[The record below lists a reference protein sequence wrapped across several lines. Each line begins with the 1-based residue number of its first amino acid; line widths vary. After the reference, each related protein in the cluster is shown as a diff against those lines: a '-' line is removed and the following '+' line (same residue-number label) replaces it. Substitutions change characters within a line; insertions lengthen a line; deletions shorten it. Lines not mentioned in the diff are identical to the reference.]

1 MRRLFL
7 VVVLLISSVALAG
20 DRQSVLIRTP
30 KPYDKVVAAIQ
41 NLGGTVTYQYKYV
54 NGIAAQLPL
63 AALPKVE
70 ALVGADNLSKDE
82 VQSIP
87 TPANPRLGIATEMA
101 DAVAEISA
109 DSAVPS
115 DYDFDNALMHTNT
128 LRASGY
134 TGSGI
139 VFAVID
145 SGYRP
150 MFTHVPASRVLAGMN
165 FVPASAEP
173 GGVAVPAVDNRN
185 FSHGTQVS
193 GLIAASTGLCFTGT
207 SNFATLAVAYGAGTA
222 NFAGCGAPGTY
233 TVVWMY
239 GTAPAAKIFPL
250 KVFPTTGA
258 GSPSSR
264 IIAAMEAA
272 IDLRVAYDSG
282 DTTNGVNIRVANMS
296 LGGPTGIAGRGLEDE
311 EADAML
317 AHDIVL
323 AVAAGNDGFS
333 NMTISEPGTSFSA
346 LTVGA
351 ASNPAN
357 WRMALGTFYT
367 PCGTYSNTTVKGCV
381 ETYYPDNSLQ
391 MADFSSR
398 GPTHDGRIKPDVVA
412 NGSFNFV
419 KGSGPSGSYYGV
431 GSGTSFATP
440 LVTGLAAALRQAVPA
455 ATARQI
461 RNAIIAS
468 ANPNMIPTATVF
480 HQGAGFVDA
489 TAALALLQGGG
500 VPDTVQTDFPYTRSV
515 VSNLTNAG
523 LAVSNGFQSLAFTAR
538 PGELGEVTYNVDKNT
553 DQLFVRIHNITP
565 AASQNG
571 FFGDDVFLRIQSSFV
586 EGKDY
591 RVEDFLT
598 GDMTY
603 TFDKPMQGLWRI
615 TPSGDYTNV
624 SPIGFTVDVWTS
636 NDPAPQQSAK
646 NKIADGEWQ
655 ALTFT
660 VKPGT
665 QALDVLASWINQYDS
680 YPVNDLD
687 FYLVAPDG
695 TTLYS
700 NCATGNA
707 PERCSVANPAAGTWQ
722 VMVNGF
728 AVNSLTTPGGREVYT
743 LRIAADGKVL
753 TAK

>member
-1 MRRLFL
+1 MRRLL
-7 VVVLLISSVALAG
+7 LVVLLLASSLALAG

-41 NLGGTVTYQYKYV
+41 AMGGTVTYQYKYV

-63 AALPKVE
+63 SALPKIE

-82 VQSIP
+82 LQTIP
-87 TPANPRLGIATEMA
+87 APSNRLGQATA
-101 DAVAEISA
+101 LA
-109 DSAVPS
+109 DSVGEVSGDSALPT

-139 VFAVID
+139 VVAVID

-150 MFTHVPASRVLAGMN
+150 MFTHVPASRVLAGLNM
-165 FVPASAEP
+165 VPATAEP
-173 GGVAVPAVDNRN
+173 GGVQVPAVNN
-185 FSHGTQVS
+185 ANYPHGTQVA

-222 NFAGCGAPGTY
+222 NYAGCGAPGTY

-239 GTAPAAKIFPL
+239 GTAPAAKIFPV
-250 KVFPTTGA
+250 KVFPTSGA
-258 GSPSSR
+258 GAPSSR
-264 IIAAMEAA
+264 IIQAMEAV
-272 IDLRVAYDSG
+272 IDARVAYDNG
-282 DTTNGVNIRVANMS
+282 DATNGVNIRAANMS

-311 EADAML
+311 AADAML

-323 AVAAGNDGFS
+323 SVAAGNDGFS

-367 PCGTYSNTTVKGCV
+367 PCAAAPYNYTTVKACV
-381 ETYYPDNSLQ
+381 ETYYPDNSMQ

-440 LVTGLAAALRQAVPA
+440 LVTGLAASLRQAVPT

-468 ANPNMIPTATVF
+468 ANPNLIPTATVF

-489 TAALALLQGGG
+489 TAALALLQAGG
-500 VPDTVQTDFPYTRSV
+500 VPDTVRTDFPYARSV
-515 VSNLTNAG
+515 VDNVTNAG
-523 LAVSNGFQSLAFTAR
+523 LQVSNGFQSRTVTVR
-538 PGELGEVTYNVDKNT
+538 PGELAEITYNVDKNT
-553 DQLFVRIHNITP
+553 DKLFVSFHNVTP
-565 AASQNG
+565 GATQNA
-571 FFGDDVFLRIQSSFV
+571 FFGDDVYLRIQSSFV

-591 RVEDFLT
+591 RTDTFLN
-598 GDMTY
+598 GDSSFS
-603 TFDKPMQGLWRI
+603 FDKPMQGLWRI
-615 TPSGDYTNV
+615 TPSGDYTNAG
-624 SPIGFTVDVWTS
+624 PITFTVDVWTT
-636 NDPAPQQSAK
+636 NDPSPQQSAK
-646 NKIADGEWQ
+646 NKIAADEWQ
-655 ALTFT
+655 YLSFS

-665 QALDVLASWINQYDS
+665 KALDVLGSWINQYDS
-680 YPVNDLD
+680 YPVNDID

-695 TTLYS
+695 TVFTD
-700 NCATGNA
+700 CATGNA
-707 PERCSVANPAAGTWQ
+707 PERCSVATPQAGTWQ
-722 VMVNGF
+722 VVANGF
-728 AVNSLTTPGGREVYT
+728 AVNTLTTPGGREVYT
-743 LRIAADGKVL
+743 LRISADGTVL
-753 TAK
+753 PAK